1 MIITKE
7 TDYAL
12 RILRVLLDGEKHSV
26 AEMSETELIPNQFAY
41 QILRKLSAGNLVR
54 VSRGALGGCALSCD
68 LDATSLYD
76 LMGVVGERGILCAC
90 MEPGYECR
98 WQDKH
103 GRCEMILDNVTIL
116 PQNSCNRDIRE
127 MRANEL
133 KLKIREPEITAF
145 VEEGYKVYDADGNLK
160 EKKEDI
166 LIAAEDQAAKL
177 KELEGC
183 EIYSI
188 EQEKGVYTVSIDTED
203 HTFMIK
209 VSGSADAEEWDRFL
223 SKD

>member
-1 MIITKE
+1 MKYHTDNELQNFRFEGAYIAE
-7 TDYAL
+7 T
-12 RILRVLLDGEKHSV
+12 
-26 AEMSETELIPNQFAY
+26 
-41 QILRKLSAGNLVR
+41 
-54 VSRGALGGCALSCD
+54 CA
-68 LDATSLYD
+68 
-76 LMGVVGERGILCAC
+76 VNGIF
-90 MEPGYECR
+90 
-98 WQDKH
+98 
-103 GRCEMILDNVTIL
+103 EMILDNVTIL

-133 KLKIREPEITAF
+133 KL
-145 VEEGYKVYDADGNLK
+145 YDADGNLK

-188 EQEKGVYTVSIDTED
+188 EQENGVYTVSINTED

-209 VSGSADAEEWDRFL
+209 VSGRADIEEWDRFL

>member
-1 MIITKE
+1 
-7 TDYAL
+7 
-12 RILRVLLDGEKHSV
+12 
-26 AEMSETELIPNQFAY
+26 
-41 QILRKLSAGNLVR
+41 
-54 VSRGALGGCALSCD
+54 
-68 LDATSLYD
+68 
-76 LMGVVGERGILCAC
+76 
-90 MEPGYECR
+90 
-98 WQDKH
+98 
-103 GRCEMILDNVTIL
+103 MILDNVTIL

-209 VSGSADAEEWDRFL
+209 VSGSADAEEWGHCFTNERKLVGF
-223 SKD
+223 

>member
-1 MIITKE
+1 MKYYTENELQNFRFEGAYIAE
-7 TDYAL
+7 T
-12 RILRVLLDGEKHSV
+12 
-26 AEMSETELIPNQFAY
+26 
-41 QILRKLSAGNLVR
+41 
-54 VSRGALGGCALSCD
+54 CA
-68 LDATSLYD
+68 
-76 LMGVVGERGILCAC
+76 VNGIF
-90 MEPGYECR
+90 
-98 WQDKH
+98 
-103 GRCEMILDNVTIL
+103 EMILDNVTIL

-133 KLKIREPEITAF
+133 KLKIREPEIT
-145 VEEGYKVYDADGNLK
+145 
-160 EKKEDI
+160 
-166 LIAAEDQAAKL
+166 AEDQAAKL

>member
-1 MIITKE
+1 MKYYTENELQNFRFEGAYIAE
-7 TDYAL
+7 T
-12 RILRVLLDGEKHSV
+12 
-26 AEMSETELIPNQFAY
+26 
-41 QILRKLSAGNLVR
+41 
-54 VSRGALGGCALSCD
+54 CA
-68 LDATSLYD
+68 
-76 LMGVVGERGILCAC
+76 VNGIF
-90 MEPGYECR
+90 
-98 WQDKH
+98 
-103 GRCEMILDNVTIL
+103 EMILDNVTIL

-145 VEEGYKVYDADGNLK
+145 VEEGYKVYDADGNLE

-188 EQEKGVYTVSIDTED
+188 EQETCFIFCSSLAPKLRLKDNASPLFIPNAKFVISPY
-203 HTFMIK
+203 
-209 VSGSADAEEWDRFL
+209 SAETAPICA
-223 SKD
+223 SA

>member
-1 MIITKE
+1 MKYYTENELQNFRFEGAYIAE
-7 TDYAL
+7 T
-12 RILRVLLDGEKHSV
+12 
-26 AEMSETELIPNQFAY
+26 
-41 QILRKLSAGNLVR
+41 
-54 VSRGALGGCALSCD
+54 CA
-68 LDATSLYD
+68 
-76 LMGVVGERGILCAC
+76 VNGIF
-90 MEPGYECR
+90 
-98 WQDKH
+98 
-103 GRCEMILDNVTIL
+103 EMILDNVTIL

-127 MRANEL
+127 
-133 KLKIREPEITAF
+133 
-145 VEEGYKVYDADGNLK
+145 EGYKVYDAEGNLK

-223 SKD
+223 CKD

>member
-1 MIITKE
+1 MKYYTENELQNFRFEGAYIAE
-7 TDYAL
+7 T
-12 RILRVLLDGEKHSV
+12 
-26 AEMSETELIPNQFAY
+26 
-41 QILRKLSAGNLVR
+41 
-54 VSRGALGGCALSCD
+54 CA
-68 LDATSLYD
+68 
-76 LMGVVGERGILCAC
+76 VNGIF
-90 MEPGYECR
+90 
-98 WQDKH
+98 
-103 GRCEMILDNVTIL
+103 EMILDNVTIL

-166 LIAAEDQAAKL
+166 LIAAEDQAAK
-177 KELEGC
+177 
-183 EIYSI
+183 
-188 EQEKGVYTVSIDTED
+188 YTVSIDTED

>member
-1 MIITKE
+1 MKYYTENELQNFRFEGAYIAE
-7 TDYAL
+7 T
-12 RILRVLLDGEKHSV
+12 
-26 AEMSETELIPNQFAY
+26 
-41 QILRKLSAGNLVR
+41 
-54 VSRGALGGCALSCD
+54 CA
-68 LDATSLYD
+68 
-76 LMGVVGERGILCAC
+76 VNGIF
-90 MEPGYECR
+90 
-98 WQDKH
+98 
-103 GRCEMILDNVTIL
+103 EMILDNVTIL

-188 EQEKGVYTVSIDTED
+188 EQAKAPRHSAELAAMVLEAMERTAQAGEQQMLREDGLRQKAELLVPLARIDERRTEGD
-203 HTFMIK
+203 
-209 VSGSADAEEWDRFL
+209 ADEL
-223 SKD
+223 